1 MTLQLRLA
9 GIISDALTPGEG
21 ERLTGIIT
29 EVVERNVVLVRTPN
43 GVIRALNYSLPAR
56 IGLPVVVEW
65 RNSAWVVTDIDHL
78 AMPMLGN
85 AHYVAWHHDA
95 HEFARE
101 GGGDDV
107 VWLRKE
113 QYTPL
118 MVAPTVPPSLRVRVF
133 PSTVIDSNLQVRE
146 LHSTFI
152 LDLEP
157 FYGETTRYAVI
168 TLDVDAC
175 WPRVDVYEYA
185 PAVTPGT
192 VPLALVRLRQGASE
206 IGWGDILDIR
216 ELPPTLTAITLARVE
231 EVAKQLRS
239 IRRISATGAVTLY
252 DATDAGL
259 LSALSEASSGDRV
272 ITPTASFTAD
282 ITVASGVI
290 LDFSNSAFSGTI
302 SGGGVVVNFQR

>member
-1 MTLQLRLA
+1 MTLQLRLS

-21 ERLTGIIT
+21 ERITGVIT
-29 EVVERNVVLVRTPN
+29 EVVERNVVLVRSPN

-65 RNSAWVVTDIDHL
+65 RNAAWVVTDIDHL
-78 AMPMLGN
+78 AMPALGD

-95 HEFARE
+95 HEFARD

-118 MVAPTVPPSLRVRVF
+118 MVAPTTPPSLRVRVF

-146 LHSTFI
+146 LYSTII

-168 TLDVDAC
+168 TLDIDAC
-175 WPRVDVYEYA
+175 WPQVDVYEYA
-185 PAVTPGT
+185 PTVSPGT
-192 VPLALVRLRQGASE
+192 VPLAVVRLRPGASG

-216 ELPPTLTAITLARVE
+216 ELPPTLTAITLSRVE
-231 EVAKQLRS
+231 EVARQLRS
-239 IRRISATGAVTLY
+239 IRRISATGAVSLY

-259 LSALSEASSGDRV
+259 LLALSEASSGDRIV
-272 ITPTASFTAD
+272 TPTASFTAD
-282 ITVASGVI
+282 ITVASGVT
-290 LDFSNSAFSGTI
+290 LDFSNSVFSGTI
-302 SGGGVVVNFQR
+302 SGSGVVVNFQR